1 MKRLTGIVLRTKN
14 AKTAHVEVRTEWM
27 HPKYLKKTMRS
38 HVFACHDVIG
48 THVGDEVE
56 IVECKPLSAT
66 KYFTVEKVVK
76 AAPFIEEIK
85 VEAVEVKKEA
95 KPTKAKG
102 AKKATKTV
110 KKA

>member
-1 MKRLTGIVLRTKN
+1 MKRLTGIVVRTKN

-38 HVFACHDVIG
+38 NVFACHDVIG
-48 THVGDEVE
+48 VHVGDEVTV
-56 IVECKPLSAT
+56 VECKPISAT

-76 AAPFIEEIK
+76 AAPL
-85 VEAVEVKKEA
+85 VEVETPKAEVKTAA
-95 KPTKAKG
+95 KATKAKG
-102 AKKATKTV
+102 AKKATKKV